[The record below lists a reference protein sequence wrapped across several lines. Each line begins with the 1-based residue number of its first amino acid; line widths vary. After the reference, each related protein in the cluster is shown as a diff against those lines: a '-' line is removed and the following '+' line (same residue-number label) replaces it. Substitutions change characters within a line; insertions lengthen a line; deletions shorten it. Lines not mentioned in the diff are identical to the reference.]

1 MKLVTQTVLVFVE
14 GRSEKVYEVDLCE
27 VGASRFVVNFRYGK
41 KGAALKD
48 GSKTVA
54 PVARAEA
61 DRVFEKLVSS
71 KLEQGYVREA
81 DAEATRLRAQEA
93 VTQATSAL
101 AARTSGQGRVH
112 ASGASGA
119 TSATNAAAD
128 ASRARV
134 VLERLGEAGAE
145 RRWFRR
151 EGATRSW
158 PLERAIWRAG
168 ELRLREAEPL
178 LLALLHTATSADV
191 AGGGKGVRDYAIAW
205 ALGRLGTE
213 ASMEP
218 LARMR
223 ADAKQPGHVQ
233 RIATEALLALSDEA
247 TRAEYRRDIL
257 GTLPAALQAAHATG
271 ASADFAAALEAHL
284 ATDPRAFAVMDLL
297 YLVDDE
303 VVRPGFLAAL
313 ARVPLTEPFFFW
325 LRHLFKAAEYRRDPR
340 VFGLFAA
347 RFERVRANPV
357 VWRGTP
363 KSVYSSPTREYL
375 RRRTWRTLRR
385 MGELADP
392 AFVPLAAGVLLAFTD
407 ADAQPARPAYDTF
420 ASYRVLNHLLFTN
433 SPRYELRR
441 NTKAFRL
448 RRGQRAG
455 QPAPPVREEA
465 FPALWESRPEGL
477 MQLVAESTC
486 TPVVEFAARALLAC
500 PTFLASL
507 DDDDLVLILSRPYA
521 AASRLGLEVARG
533 RHAAGP
539 LGAKVLVALAACAHE
554 PARKQALAW
563 IDDRRAELAADTSFL
578 AALITARHADA
589 RAFARTWVRALSL
602 SPEAGTALVGRV
614 IAALL
619 ALPND
624 EPSAELALDAAQT
637 LSVALGRHLGQV
649 GPAALRELLGHP
661 LAGVQEVGAE
671 LLSRLDSRSGLVP
684 VDVVLLVVR
693 SPFANVRA
701 VGMRLLAEMPDDALT
716 LNFKLLVHLTAD
728 ANADLRHASRPLVA
742 RVARAHPEIGL
753 AIAEGLVEALLRRK
767 LAEGVPSHVLRVLKD
782 DLFELTAKFTR
793 ETVWR
798 LLRSGSP
805 HAQELGGLLLADL
818 AESAAAELELEDL
831 VELGSHDI
839 LAVRHAAWAM
849 FEAERARVLAN
860 LAEAARLC
868 DAKWADTRA
877 FAFTFFRAIPP
888 EHFTAEVL
896 VSVIDSVKEDV
907 QAFGRELTSRVFK
920 EEDGPTLLLKLS
932 EHPQR
937 SVQLFTTNYLER
949 FASDKVGRLEQLVPY
964 FTSVLSRVNQGRV
977 AKARVLAFLQREGLS
992 NAPAAAVVVPLLHR
1006 LSATIAIE
1014 DRALALEA
1022 MVAIGRAHP
1031 KVELPLRFV
1040 PIEQRSG
1047 VQAAAAAGDR

>member
-1 MKLVTQTVLVFVE
+1 MKLVTQIVLVFVE
-14 GRSEKVYEVDLCE
+14 GRTEKVYEVDLCE
-27 VGASRFVVNFRYGK
+27 VGAGRFVVNFRYGK

-54 PVARAEA
+54 PVSRAEA
-61 DRVFEKLVSS
+61 DRVFQKLVSA
-71 KLEQGYVREA
+71 KEEQGYVREA
-81 DAEATRLRAQEA
+81 EAEAARVRAQGA
-93 VTQATSAL
+93 
-101 AARTSGQGRVH
+101 AARATASGPARPAGRV
-112 ASGASGA
+112 A
-119 TSATNAAAD
+119 NPAAD
-128 ASRARV
+128 AARARIL
-134 VLERLGEAGAE
+134 LERLGQAGAD

-151 EGATRSW
+151 AGATRSW

-168 ELRLREAEPL
+168 EVRLREAEPL
-178 LLALLHTATSADV
+178 LLALLHTASSSDV
-191 AGGGKGVRDYAIAW
+191 AGGGKGVRDYSIAW
-205 ALGRLGTE
+205 ALGRLGGE
-213 ASMEP
+213 ASIES

-223 ADAKQPGHVQ
+223 ADPKQPGHVQ
-233 RIATEALLALSDEA
+233 RIATEALLALSDAE
-247 TRAEYRRDIL
+247 TRADFRRDIVA
-257 GTLPAALQAAHATG
+257 TLPAPLRDAHAAG
-271 ASADFAAALEAHL
+271 VAADFAGALEAHL
-284 ATDPRAFAVMDLL
+284 AADPRAFAVMDLL

-303 VVRPGFLAAL
+303 VVRPAFLAEL
-313 ARVPLTEPFFFW
+313 ARAPLNQPHFYW

-347 RFERVRANPV
+347 RFEKVRANPV
-357 VWRGTP
+357 VWRATP
-363 KSVYSSPTREYL
+363 KSVYAAPTREYL
-375 RRRTWRTLRR
+375 RRRSWRTLRR

-392 AFVPLAAGVLLAFTD
+392 EFVPLAAGVLLAFTD
-407 ADAQPARPAYDTF
+407 ADAVAPRGDYDTL
-420 ASYRVLNHLLFTN
+420 APYRVLNHLLFTN

-455 QPAPPVREEA
+455 QPAPPAREEA
-465 FPALWESRPEGL
+465 FPALWEARPEGL

-486 TPVVEFAARALLAC
+486 TPVVEFAARALVAC
-500 PTFLASL
+500 GPFLASL
-507 DDDDLVLILSRPYA
+507 DDDDVALVLTRPYA
-521 AASRLGLEVARG
+521 AAARLGLELARS
-533 RHAAGP
+533 RHASGA
-539 LGAKVLVALAACAHE
+539 LSAKVLGALASCAHE
-554 PARKQALAW
+554 PARRQAFAW
-563 IDDRRAELAADTSFL
+563 IDERRAALAADTSFL

-589 RAFARTWVRALSL
+589 RGYARTWVRSLALA
-602 SPEAGTALVGRV
+602 PETGAALVGRV

-619 ALPND
+619 ALPD
-624 EPSAELALDAAQT
+624 DAPSAEVALDAAQT
-637 LSVALGRHLGQV
+637 LSAALGKHLGQV
-649 GPAALRELLGHP
+649 GPAALRDLLGHP

-684 VDVVLLVVR
+684 VDVVLMVVR

-701 VGMRLLAEMPDDALT
+701 VGMRLLAELPDDALT

-767 LAEGVPSHVLRVLKD
+767 LAEGAPSHVLRVLKE
-782 DLFELTAKFTR
+782 DLTEVTAQLTR

-818 AESAAAELELEDL
+818 AGSAASELELEDL
-831 VELGSHDI
+831 VELGSHDV
-839 LAVRHAAWAM
+839 LAVRQASWRM
-849 FEAERARVLAN
+849 FEAERARVLAS
-860 LAEAARLC
+860 LVTAARLC
-868 DAKWADTRA
+868 DAKWADTRERA
-877 FAFTFFRAIPP
+877 FAFFRAVPA
-888 EHFTAEVL
+888 EHFTADVL

-907 QAFGRELTSRVFK
+907 QSFGRELASRVFK
-920 EEDGPTLLLKLS
+920 EEDGPALLLKLS

-949 FASDKVGRLEQLVPY
+949 FASDKVGRLELLVPY

-977 AKARVLAFLQREGLS
+977 AKARVLAFLRREGLA
-992 NAPAAAVVVPLLHR
+992 NPQAAALVVSVLHR

-1022 MVAIGRAHP
+1022 MVAVGRAHP
-1031 KVELPLRFV
+1031 EVPLPLRVV
-1040 PIEQRSG
+1040 PVEQRPRAAVPASG
-1047 VQAAAAAGDR
+1047 GR